1 MGEQVE
7 KREHKIHKEK
17 IDKLA
22 AKVAAEKVNK
32 KDRSGELIE
41 KKQANEAQEKKKGVD
56 AVAEG
61 KKQRLL
67 VTSQEEK
74 AKKDFVDGIAAK
86 EVAKKKAAPGEL
98 VASRKEKFTER
109 SEKYDSASNSGE
121 AAKAVAKIMK
131 RRACEA
137 LKAAENA
144 LENQGTVPSESAV
157 KAKEAA
163 DTKYC
168 NA

>member
-1 MGEQVE
+1 MGGWKSEEKANQEQAE

-22 AKVAAEKVNK
+22 AKVASEKVNK
-32 KDRSGELIE
+32 KDRAGELIE
-41 KKQANEAQEKKKGVD
+41 KKQANEAQEKKKWVD
-56 AVAEG
+56 AVAEV

-74 AKKDFVDGIAAK
+74 AKK
-86 EVAKKKAAPGEL
+86 KAAPGEL
-98 VASRKEKFTER
+98 VLARKEKFKER
-109 SEKYDSASNSGE
+109 SEKYDGAQSSGD

-137 LKAAENA
+137 LK
-144 LENQGTVPSESAV
+144 QQRTPS
-157 KAKEAA
+157 K
-163 DTKYC
+163 TR
-168 NA
+168 